1 MRLVGWCAGPDT
13 PPSTVAPS
21 SRFRDEGRS
30 TSASATS
37 RAPQRSTGPSA
48 ADMFRPRGGA
58 PAAESEKED
67 EESYGAEDF
76 EDEDEEDSK
85 PTSVARSGRGAA
97 PAGGMSSLS
106 DMPSLAAPAP
116 AASPGDGWM
125 DEIEDILGSD

>member
-1 MRLVGWCAGPDT
+1 
-13 PPSTVAPS
+13 
-21 SRFRDEGRS
+21 
-30 TSASATS
+30 
-37 RAPQRSTGPSA
+37 
-48 ADMFRPRGGA
+48 MFRPRGGA
-58 PAAESEKED
+58 PAAEKED

-85 PTSVARSGRGAA
+85 PTFEPSVARSGRGAA